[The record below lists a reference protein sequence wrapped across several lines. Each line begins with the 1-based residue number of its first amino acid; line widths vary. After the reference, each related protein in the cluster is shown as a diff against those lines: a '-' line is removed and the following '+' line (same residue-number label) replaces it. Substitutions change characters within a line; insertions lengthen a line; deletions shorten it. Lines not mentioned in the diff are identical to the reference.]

1 MFKTYSHA
9 ELGTAAV
16 FGEAGARHWQFV
28 ELEMHYPWFYIEL
41 VRDYGDDIVGS
52 MLMIPTVPI
61 LQQILLELDERSWLT
76 QAHLMSPGYLRGGNT
91 WVMEPLIEV
100 SVAEDYAGTIEG
112 YVYRVE
118 GGACYSFQHAADH
131 NNLKVTEVIF
141 SAQRDLRVCG

>member
-9 ELGTAAV
+9 ELGPAAV
-16 FGEAGARHWQFV
+16 FADAGARRWQFV
-28 ELEMHYPWFYIEL
+28 ELDMHHPWFYIEL

-61 LQQILLELDERSWLT
+61 LQQMLLELDEYSWFAE
-76 QAHLMSPGYLRGGNT
+76 AHLISPGYLRGGGN

-100 SVAEDYAGTIEG
+100 SVAEDDTGTIQG

-118 GGACYSFQHAADH
+118 GGACYSIQQAEDH
-131 NNLKVTEVIF
+131 DNLKITEVVF
-141 SAQRDLRVCG
+141 SAERDLRVCR